1 MHPPFPRSIVVLLCR
16 LGWLVLLCSV
26 VQNCQT
32 RPASD
37 RLQCHRSI
45 RTSTLPLDNKHHPI
59 LLLVTAPCP
68 YPTLPCR
75 ACPVLFWLAVHCLFF
90 PLSSSAGRAV
100 STTNQIPPVKLFES
114 PDFCLVIHPEPLDR
128 RPPESSSLRYLVLI
142 LVDPTC
148 LGMCTHHLRHV
159 SWLRLSLSTSIRLI
173 ADPRPPLFAFRV
185 RLADPPPKP
194 GSTSPPISAGAWAG
208 PANKPIC
215 RRLIAH
221 CNRDAHLNLALPA
234 ATATALPVLAAETIS
249 VAFTHSSVRASNS
262 PFRPAVCLVIFL
274 RIGTDPNAARAPGPW
289 LLPGPLSVPGF
300 ALSSM
305 LFSTVA
311 VT

>member
-1 MHPPFPRSIVVLLCR
+1 MCTPPTARLLAPTLALHINPPYC
-16 LGWLVLLCSV
+16 
-26 VQNCQT
+26 
-32 RPASD
+32 RPA
-37 RLQCHRSI
+37 
-45 RTSTLPLDNKHHPI
+45 T
-59 LLLVTAPCP
+59 
-68 YPTLPCR
+68 
-75 ACPVLFWLAVHCLFF
+75 
-90 PLSSSAGRAV
+90 
-100 STTNQIPPVKLFES
+100 
-114 PDFCLVIHPEPLDR
+114 
-128 RPPESSSLRYLVLI
+128 
-142 LVDPTC
+142 
-148 LGMCTHHLRHV
+148 
-159 SWLRLSLSTSIRLI
+159 
-173 ADPRPPLFAFRV
+173 PLFAFRV

-249 VAFTHSSVRASNS
+249 VAFTHSSVRASS
-262 PFRPAVCLVIFL
+262 PPFRPADCLIIFL
-274 RIGTDPNAARAPGPW
+274 RIGTAPNAARRWVCGCHRS
-289 LLPGPLSVPGF
+289 PLSVPGF